1 MTAQWIDGVLH
12 LSITQPVDRPSPA
25 PTPLQTPMASRSGS
39 PKMRASA
46 FALSSIPDEK
56 DFAKKMGSNEASG
69 SEVNAK
75 GSEGVKGMEG
85 L

>member
-56 DFAKKMGSNEASG
+56 DFAKKMGANESA